1 MIKTG
6 FALLFVLLTLVAF
19 QPANAQTG
27 QEKLMLDPLVR
38 TGKLPNGM
46 TYYIRKNTK
55 PENRAELRLAVNAGS
70 LMEDESQLG
79 LAHFCEHMCFNGT
92 KNFTKSALVD
102 YLESIG
108 TKFGADLNAYTSFDE
123 TVYMLQLPTDKK
135 DVLDKGFLVLEDW
148 ASNVSFDNEEIDKER
163 GVVIEEWRLGKGADA
178 RMRDRYFP
186 VLLKDSK
193 YADRLPIGKKEILEN
208 FKYDEV
214 KRFYKDWYRPD
225 LMAVIAVGDFNPDE
239 VETMIKAHFSGI
251 KNPASEKK
259 REIFGIPDH
268 KDILVA
274 IEKDKEAQYNLVQL
288 YYKHNKHEDITVND
302 YRERIVEELYS
313 SMLSK
318 RLEELKSQAN
328 PPFLFAVAQYGEF
341 LREKEAYIN
350 VSVAPDGGIERAL
363 ETMVTENER
372 VRRHGFTSTE
382 LERSKVELLKQI
394 EKSFNEKD
402 KTDSK
407 SFVSELVQHFLSADP
422 VPGIEKELEYYKSL
436 MPGITLEEINKK
448 ASIWIRKD
456 NTVVVL
462 TGPDKEGAVMPTK
475 EKVLQIMS
483 DISQADIKPYQDNF
497 SSEPLLAQKPVK
509 GSIIEENVNNDLG
522 ITTYKLSNGVQVILK
537 TTTFKNDEVLMTAFS
552 PGGTAQYPESKDLSA
567 GMAASIIDESGIGVF
582 DKNKLQKK
590 LSGKLVSL
598 TPYISEQREGLTG
611 ESTPED
617 MSTLMKLVY
626 LYFTSPRRDSIAY
639 EGLMTQMKTLVIN
652 KGKSPEANF
661 QDTIEATLAQ
671 YHPRR
676 IPLNMERM
684 GKINFND
691 AWEIYNERF
700 SDASDFTFI
709 FVGNISSEELKPL
722 LETYIASLPAKNRK
736 ETPKDL
742 GVKSPDKVVV
752 KEIKKGIE
760 PKSMVSVVFAGPME
774 WTQQNRFDLDVMIR
788 VLSIKLRENLREDK
802 GGVYGVRAN
811 ASVEKYPK
819 PSYRVNIGFGCAP
832 ENVET
837 LTKAVFDEIAKLS
850 KDGAQDKEL
859 QKVKETVLRERE
871 LQLKEN
877 DFWLSWLERCA
888 WTQDDPAILFNY
900 NKLVEGMNATS
911 IQKTAASFLKTDR
924 HVQVVMNPETK

>member
-1 MIKTG
+1 MK
-6 FALLFVLLTLVAF
+6 LLF
-19 QPANAQTG
+19 
-27 QEKLMLDPLVR
+27 
-38 TGKLPNGM
+38 
-46 TYYIRKNTK
+46 
-55 PENRAELRLAVNAGS
+55 EN
-70 LMEDESQLG
+70 
-79 LAHFCEHMCFNGT
+79 
-92 KNFTKSALVD
+92 
-102 YLESIG
+102 
-108 TKFGADLNAYTSFDE
+108 
-123 TVYMLQLPTDKK
+123 
-135 DVLDKGFLVLEDW
+135 
-148 ASNVSFDNEEIDKER
+148 
-163 GVVIEEWRLGKGADA
+163 WRN
-178 RMRDRYFP
+178 Y
-186 VLLKDSK
+186 
-193 YADRLPIGKKEILEN
+193 
-208 FKYDEV
+208 
-214 KRFYKDWYRPD
+214 
-225 LMAVIAVGDFNPDE
+225 
-239 VETMIKAHFSGI
+239 
-251 KNPASEKK
+251 
-259 REIFGIPDH
+259 
-268 KDILVA
+268 
-274 IEKDKEAQYNLVQL
+274 
-288 YYKHNKHEDITVND
+288 
-302 YRERIVEELYS
+302 
-313 SMLSK
+313 
-318 RLEELKSQAN
+318 
-328 PPFLFAVAQYGEF
+328 
-341 LREKEAYIN
+341 
-350 VSVAPDGGIERAL
+350 
-363 ETMVTENER
+363 
-372 VRRHGFTSTE
+372 
-382 LERSKVELLKQI
+382 
-394 EKSFNEKD
+394 
-402 KTDSK
+402 
-407 SFVSELVQHFLSADP
+407 
-422 VPGIEKELEYYKSL
+422 
-436 MPGITLEEINKK
+436 
-448 ASIWIRKD
+448 
-456 NTVVVL
+456 
-462 TGPDKEGAVMPTK
+462 
-475 EKVLQIMS
+475 
-483 DISQADIKPYQDNF
+483 
-497 SSEPLLAQKPVK
+497 
-509 GSIIEENVNNDLG
+509 
-522 ITTYKLSNGVQVILK
+522 
-537 TTTFKNDEVLMTAFS
+537 
-552 PGGTAQYPESKDLSA
+552 
-567 GMAASIIDESGIGVF
+567 AASIIDESGIGVF

-722 LETYIASLPAKNRK
+722 LESYIASLPAKNRK

-888 WTQDDPAILFNY
+888 WTQDDPSILFNY

-924 HVQVVMNPETK
+924 YVQVVMNPETK